1 MRFLSK
7 IVRGISLAL
16 YEFLQEPIAT
26 SYRSS
31 RLEIN
36 FVSIVPET
44 LGSSDLRRNV
54 SRENFFLAKFL
65 IVLSN
70 LHERK
75 RRERNE

>member
-7 IVRGISLAL
+7 IVQGISLAL
-16 YEFLQEPIAT
+16 YEFYKNQLLRPC
-26 SYRSS
+26 
-31 RLEIN
+31 LEIN

-44 LGSSDLRRNV
+44 LGSSDFHRNV
-54 SRENFFLAKFL
+54 SHENFRLAKFL

-75 RRERNE
+75 RRE